1 MPVKTP
7 DLPDLEH
14 VQRSPQESSALVSSR
29 KPRRRPP
36 RRWIPLYKRWWV
48 WVLLTLAA
56 TTGGG
61 TLASIKLIA
70 EYESEL
76 PDTAEVL
83 TFVRDGT
90 LTIKAAD
97 GTILQQLGPATR
109 DKLSLEEM
117 PEQLIHAFI
126 ASEDKNFY
134 DHDGVDYQ
142 AIARAF
148 RANMQAGEVV
158 EGGSTI
164 TQQLAR
170 IVFLDQD
177 RSLERKFREALLA
190 RKIERDLDKDQVL
203 ERYLNLVYL
212 GSGAYGVADAAWIYF
227 SKTVDE
233 LTLSEMAMIAGMPPA
248 PSIYSPM
255 VNLDLAE
262 QRRNTVLRRMMEAGF
277 LTTADMEGALA
288 EPLELNPSEPRY
300 FSSEFPYFTIY
311 IQQELP
317 NYVSPE
323 QLELGGLTVE
333 TTLNLE
339 WQRLAQET
347 VSNAIANYGPGQNF
361 TQASLVVIDP
371 RSGEIQAMIG
381 GNDFSES
388 QFNRAVQAQ
397 RQPGST
403 FKTFVYT
410 TAIAAGFSP
419 YKTYVDAKFV
429 VDGYEPQNYGRSYRG
444 TVSIRD
450 ALISSINIVAV
461 KALIDVGFDPV
472 IDMAHRMGIES
483 ELQPTYSLALGA
495 WEVNLLELT
504 SAYGTLANQ
513 GNHMDAHG
521 IVRILDR
528 YGEVIYE
535 ADWEPEEAVD
545 ADTAAIMTW
554 MLQGVVNGG
563 TGTRAALPDRQV
575 AGKTGTSEERRDLW
589 FIGYIPQ
596 LVVGVWLGNDD
607 NQPTWGASSTAARVW
622 REFMIEITDE
632 IPPES
637 FPDLPGLE
645 GREGSIEADPVNP
658 RRVTS
663 GGADEDEEDD
673 TPDPAAETE
682 PDDMDT
688 EEATDAPR
696 ITPEDLQPA
705 PSPEPRVTDDAPAVE
720 DDAPPPVE
728 DTPPPVEDVSP
739 PVVPPVDP
747 LPLPPPSPPPAPIPA
762 PVEDAPAPETA
773 PES

>member
-1 MPVKTP
+1 
-7 DLPDLEH
+7 
-14 VQRSPQESSALVSSR
+14 
-29 KPRRRPP
+29 
-36 RRWIPLYKRWWV
+36 V
-48 WVLLTLAA
+48 WVLLSLTA
-56 TTGGG
+56 TAGGG
-61 TLASIKLIA
+61 AIASYNLVK

-76 PDTAEVL
+76 PDTSEVL

-90 LTIKAAD
+90 LTIKSAD

-109 DKLSLEEM
+109 EKLDLAAM
-117 PEQLIHAFI
+117 PDRLIQAFI

-134 DHDGVDYQ
+134 EHDGVDYQ

-148 RANMQAGEVV
+148 RTNIQAGEVV

-190 RKIERDLDKDQVL
+190 RQIERDLDKDQVL

-227 SKTVDE
+227 SKPVSE

-248 PSIYSPM
+248 PSIYSPL

-262 QRRNTVLRRMMEAGF
+262 QRRNVVLRRMMEAGY
-277 LTTADMEGALA
+277 LTVAEMEQALA

-300 FSSEFPYFTIY
+300 FNSEFPYFTIY

-333 TTLNLE
+333 TTLNVE

-361 TQASLVVIDP
+361 AQASLVVVDP

-381 GNDFSES
+381 GDDFSDS
-388 QFNRAVQAQ
+388 QFNRAIQAQ

-419 YKTYVDAKFV
+419 NKTYVDARFV
-429 VDGYEPQNYGRSYRG
+429 VDGYEPQNYGRSFRG
-444 TVSIRD
+444 TVSIRN
-450 ALISSINIVAV
+450 ALVSSINVVAV

-472 IDMAHRMGIES
+472 IEMAHRMGIES
-483 ELQPTYSLALGA
+483 ELLPTYSLALGA
-495 WEVNLLELT
+495 SEVNLLELT
-504 SAYGTLANQ
+504 SAYGTLANL
-513 GNHMDAHG
+513 GNHVEAHG

-535 ADWEPEEAVD
+535 ADWVPERAVD
-545 ADTAAIMTW
+545 EDTAAIMSW
-554 MLQGVVNGG
+554 MLRGVVEGG
-563 TGTRAALPDRQV
+563 TGGRAALGDRQV
-575 AGKTGTSEERRDLW
+575 AGKTGTSELRRDLW

-622 REFMIEITDE
+622 REFMVEIVDD

-637 FPDLPGLE
+637 FPELPALE
-645 GREGSIEADPVNP
+645 GRESTIDREPVEP

-663 GGADEDEEDD
+663 SNESSEER
-673 TPDPAAETE
+673 DPAPSAVEAEDTNQE
-682 PDDMDT
+682 P
-688 EEATDAPR
+688 A
-696 ITPEDLQPA
+696 PA
-705 PSPEPRVTDDAPAVE
+705 PSPENRQPRFAPLTEDDTPVEDAPSPVEDAPA
-720 DDAPPPVE
+720 
-728 DTPPPVEDVSP
+728 
-739 PVVPPVDP
+739 PVVPPVIEP
-747 LPLPPPSPPPAPIPA
+747 LPLPPPSPPPLDPLPPPAPAGEAEPPPPAPAPAPPPPAAPPA
-762 PVEDAPAPETA
+762 PVAPEA
-773 PES
+773 SEAAE